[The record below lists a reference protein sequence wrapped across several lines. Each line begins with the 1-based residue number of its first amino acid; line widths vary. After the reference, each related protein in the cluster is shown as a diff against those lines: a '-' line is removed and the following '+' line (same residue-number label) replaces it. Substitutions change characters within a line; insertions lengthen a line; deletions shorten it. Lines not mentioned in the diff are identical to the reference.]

1 MANRGKYLRPRSGS
15 ENSVSME
22 IHFSVRLAL
31 ARGVKCAILEQWK
44 TVVRGDRE
52 ACKLGPRT
60 VPECELSIN
69 PAGYKI
75 SDELDEYGW
84 IQAWYDEWFIF
95 ESTDR
100 SQFAQDLKDL
110 VMESGV
116 SRGKLSAFA
125 QMLKENMTIND
136 GKLAASAMYPPL

>member
-44 TVVRGDRE
+44 TVFRGNRAE
-52 ACKLGPRT
+52 WKLGPRT

-100 SQFAQDLKDL
+100 SQFAQTLKDL